1 MGWLVHFSGMGW
13 WLLKKS
19 LPRCYYIM
27 WTQHSTASSV
37 IYEHNLQIFSFLRW
51 LRLPNIWHRERFKY
65 TGRKKASHKTQK
77 VTDADNGWHWLF
89 SWSKGGTSHIIRE
102 EDFVHGVS
110 LSLKGKLL
118 TRQKGFCMFPPLNQT
133 YEQDRCTAGW
143 VLHIFDSTFDPCTV
157 SSSLSWSEVNIRIKA

>member
-65 TGRKKASHKTQK
+65 TGRKKASRKTQK
-77 VTDADNGWHWLF
+77 VTDTDADTGCLADL
-89 SWSKGGTSHIIRE
+89 KEVLLTSSGKRILSME
-102 EDFVHGVS
+102 S
-110 LSLKGKLL
+110 LSLWRWSCWRGKKVFACFPHLIRHMSRIDAQPAEFCIYLIRLL
-118 TRQKGFCMFPPLNQT
+118 ILAPLALHSVDQKWISG
-133 YEQDRCTAGW
+133 
-143 VLHIFDSTFDPCTV
+143 
-157 SSSLSWSEVNIRIKA
+157 

>member
-77 VTDADNGWHWLF
+77 VTDTDADTGCLADL
-89 SWSKGGTSHIIRE
+89 KEVLLTSSGKRILSME
-102 EDFVHGVS
+102 SLS

-133 YEQDRCTAGW
+133 YEQDGCIAGW
-143 VLHIFDSTFDPCTV
+143 VLHIYIWLDFW
-157 SSSLSWSEVNIRIKA
+157 SLQR